1 MIARETFF
9 YHGRSRGVTWKS
21 GREQG
26 ELVEGEVCER
36 LAGRDEISWFFFF
49 FFIVVTPYDHFIPTH
64 SKQLC
69 HRVIHAVEP

>member
-36 LAGRDEISWFFFF
+36 LAGRDEISWFLFFLLLLHHMT
-49 FFIVVTPYDHFIPTH
+49 ILYRHI
-64 SKQLC
+64 LNNY
-69 HRVIHAVEP
+69 VIELYMQ